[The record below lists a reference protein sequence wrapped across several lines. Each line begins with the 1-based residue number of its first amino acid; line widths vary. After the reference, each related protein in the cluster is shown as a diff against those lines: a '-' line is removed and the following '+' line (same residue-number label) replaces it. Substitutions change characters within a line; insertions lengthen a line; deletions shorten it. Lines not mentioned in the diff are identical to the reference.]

1 MNIEN
6 ELTKMLQEELSKAL
20 KQTPIG
26 YDKIND
32 AYHIG
37 DGVFV
42 NENQWAEYSTAK
54 KTYPELTPKE
64 FQLAELSK
72 IYDKFKKEKNAPTQ
86 PVEFDASEKHA
97 KDMDFREI
105 LNLLDEKEYQS
116 VVFKKVEKPFDSWE
130 QFFDECA
137 AGQEIHKQW
146 MGMHEFTFIWRGKE
160 RYPFA
165 YAFPKTE
172 KENGYYFYTQL

>member
-1 MNIEN
+1 MDIEN

-20 KQTPIG
+20 KKTPIG

-42 NENQWAEYSTAK
+42 NENQWTEYSTAK

-64 FQLAELSK
+64 FQLSELGK
-72 IYDKFKKEKNAPTQ
+72 IYDKFKKEKNAPAQ
-86 PVEFDASEKHA
+86 PAEFDASEKHA

-105 LNLLDEKEYQS
+105 LNLLDEKEYQFYFAFTYFCDHLFAQYFFGKADS
-116 VVFKKVEKPFDSWE
+116 YYEVFYFFHPLSSLSMPSLLGAYSISWPVTLLVTL
-130 QFFDECA
+130 
-137 AGQEIHKQW
+137 W
-146 MGMHEFTFIWRGKE
+146 
-160 RYPFA
+160 
-165 YAFPKTE
+165 
-172 KENGYYFYTQL
+172 